1 VSDVDADVVVVGAGL
16 AGLTCALTLVEA
28 GRRVLVLEAS
38 DGVGGRVRTDEVD
51 GFLLDRGF
59 QVLLTG
65 YPAARRWFDS
75 DALELRPFA
84 PGVVVHPSGAAR
96 GVRLA
101 DPFRAPFAAA
111 RSLVSPLFTPLD
123 ALRLLRWRHSLLSPS
138 GPEVAARRQVTTRE
152 RLDEVGFSSRIIEGF
167 FRPFLAGTFFDPDLT
182 TSSRVTE
189 LVFRCFFRGDVAVPA
204 RGMGQLGTQ
213 LAARLPSGAVRLST
227 PLLRVAADDEPGL
240 ELTVPGATLRARR
253 VVLAVDAPALAGI
266 DGASGALRRSTA
278 SGAGRVTGVE
288 VADDVTDDVP
298 DEPAA
303 QPAPGRGTAVVYFDA
318 PRSPTRGR
326 PDLHIGTPGDG
337 PIATLATMSDVAP
350 DYAPPGRSLVS
361 VSTVGVPEVA
371 DRALIAAVRAQA
383 SLWFGQQ
390 VDAWRPLATYRIP
403 YAQPRQDPVDL
414 PELARPTRI
423 GADLWRCGDHT
434 DTGSIQGALVA
445 GRRTAEELLR
455 T

>member
-1 VSDVDADVVVVGAGL
+1 MSDVDVAVIGAGL

-28 GRRVLVLEAS
+28 GRRVVVLEAS

-65 YPAARRWFDS
+65 YPAARRWFDA
-75 DALELRPFA
+75 DALELRAFT
-84 PGVVVHPSGAAR
+84 PGVVVHPKGAAR

-101 DPFRAPFAAA
+101 DPFRAPLSAA
-111 RSLVSPLFTPLD
+111 RSLLSPLFTPLD
-123 ALRLLRWRHSLLSPS
+123 AVRLLRWRHSVLSPS
-138 GPEVAARRQVTTRE
+138 GPEVAARRQVSTRE
-152 RLDEVGFSSRIIEGF
+152 RLDEYGFSSRIVEGF

-213 LAARLPSGAVRLST
+213 LAERLPPGTLRLST
-227 PLLRVAADDEPGL
+227 PLLRITGDGEPGL
-240 ELTVPGATLRARR
+240 ELVVPGATLRARE
-253 VVLAVDAPALAGI
+253 VVVAVDAPSLASVEGLTGALA
-266 DGASGALRRSTA
+266 
-278 SGAGRVTGVE
+278 
-288 VADDVTDDVP
+288 P
-298 DEPAA
+298 EPAA
-303 QPAPGRGTAVVYFDA
+303 VPAPGRGTAAIYFDT
-318 PRSPTRGR
+318 PVSPTRGR
-326 PDLHIGTPGDG
+326 PDLHLGTPGDG

-350 DYAPPGRSLVS
+350 GYAPEGRNLVS
-361 VSTVGVPEVA
+361 VSTVGVPEVG

-383 SLWFGQQ
+383 SGWFGPQ
-390 VDAWRPLATYRIP
+390 VDAWRPLATYRIA

-414 PELARPTRI
+414 PELARATRL
-423 GADLWRCGDHT
+423 GPHLWRCGDHT

-455 T
+455 A